1 MWGHTDV
8 GIAFRVESVMDLESV
23 RGPVEHDQTKG
34 KHWGAGGPLCALP
47 ALSERPSVR
56 ARTRLGC
63 VTPLWRRS
71 SHVAYSSSPKQTVS

>member
-1 MWGHTDV
+1 MRGRADV
-8 GIAFRVESVMDLESV
+8 GLAFGVGSVMDLESV

-56 ARTRLGC
+56 VRTRLGC
-63 VTPLWRRS
+63 VTPLWRRT
-71 SHVAYSSSPKQTVS
+71 SHVAYSSSLKQTVS